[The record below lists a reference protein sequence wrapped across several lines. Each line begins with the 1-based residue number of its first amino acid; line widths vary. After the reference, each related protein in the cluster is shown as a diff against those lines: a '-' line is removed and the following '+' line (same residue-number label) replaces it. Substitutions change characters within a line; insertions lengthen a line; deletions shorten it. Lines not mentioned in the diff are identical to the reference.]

1 MLQVWTTT
9 PDLMILAKF
18 LKQLMRTEERLE
30 TDLNR
35 LDCLLQTAKD
45 RCSPSGKGYLRREVW
60 GLQLLGP
67 LANLQ
72 FLPPGAVC
80 PDKAVLSLQT
90 VLFWVSGYG
99 S

>member
-1 MLQVWTTT
+1 MVQVWSST

-18 LKQLMRTEERLE
+18 LKQLMKAEERLE

-45 RCSPSGKGYLRREVW
+45 RHSPSGKGYLRREVW
-60 GLQLLGP
+60 GIQLPGP

-80 PDKAVLSLQT
+80 PDRAVISLQT
-90 VLFWVSGYG
+90 VLPWVSRYG